1 MLSLPYELALAL
13 RYMMSR
19 RKDAF
24 VSLITIISIA
34 GISLGVAAL
43 IIVLS
48 VMNGF
53 EGDLKSK
60 ILGTNAHLVV
70 LRSGGGVAAYDWL
83 QNELHEKFGDRIAG
97 VTPFIYNQ
105 GMLTSR
111 SNVLGTVVRGV
122 DLATVTQVTE
132 VKNYVIEG
140 SLDDLAPTALTVNAD
155 GVSPTMGIAVGKELA
170 FNLGVRLGDSVNL
183 VSPTGEITPFGSAP
197 RIRTYVVRMIFS
209 TGMYEYDSALAY
221 LNLAEAQSFF
231 GMEGMV
237 TGLEIKL
244 RNPDRSEVTAG
255 LVAAHLGFPYYTR
268 DWKDLN
274 KNLFGALQLEKIA
287 MSIILILIVLVAA
300 FNIVS
305 TLFMVVL
312 EKGKDIAILM
322 SMGASQG
329 SVRRIFVYE
338 GLIIGVI
345 GAILGTVIGVTLT
358 VLLDKYQFIELP
370 KDIYYIDRLP
380 VRMVNYEI
388 VLIAAGAVVISTLA
402 TLYPAWRAGRIDPVE
417 GIRYGAE

>member
-24 VSLITIISIA
+24 VSLITLISIA

-83 QNELHEKFGDRIAG
+83 QNELHEEFDDQIAG

-122 DLATVTQVTE
+122 DLASVTQVTE

-140 SLDDLAPTALTVNAD
+140 ALEDLAPQVATD
-155 GVSPTMGIAVGKELA
+155 GSEIPPTMGIAVGALRLA
-170 FNLGVRLGDSVNL
+170 MW
-183 VSPTGEITPFGSAP
+183 SAREP
-197 RIRTYVVRMIFS
+197 GRRAAS
-209 TGMYEYDSALAY
+209 T
-221 LNLAEAQSFF
+221 
-231 GMEGMV
+231 
-237 TGLEIKL
+237 
-244 RNPDRSEVTAG
+244 
-255 LVAAHLGFPYYTR
+255 
-268 DWKDLN
+268 
-274 KNLFGALQLEKIA
+274 
-287 MSIILILIVLVAA
+287 
-300 FNIVS
+300 
-305 TLFMVVL
+305 
-312 EKGKDIAILM
+312 
-322 SMGASQG
+322 
-329 SVRRIFVYE
+329 
-338 GLIIGVI
+338 
-345 GAILGTVIGVTLT
+345 
-358 VLLDKYQFIELP
+358 
-370 KDIYYIDRLP
+370 
-380 VRMVNYEI
+380 
-388 VLIAAGAVVISTLA
+388 A
-402 TLYPAWRAGRIDPVE
+402 T
-417 GIRYGAE
+417 

>member
-24 VSLITIISIA
+24 VSLITLISIA

-83 QNELHEKFGDRIAG
+83 QNELHEKFDDQIAG

-122 DLATVTQVTE
+122 DLASVTQVTE

-140 SLDDLAPTALTVNAD
+140 ALEDLAPQVATD
-155 GVSPTMGIAVGKELA
+155 GSEIPPTMGIAVGKELA
-170 FNLGVRLGDSVNL
+170 FNLGVKLGDSVNL

-221 LNLAEAQSFF
+221 INLNEAQSFF
-231 GMEGMV
+231 GMEGVV

-244 RNPDRSEVTAG
+244 RNPDRSEVVAG
-255 LVAAHLGFPYYTR
+255 LVSAHLGFPYYTR

-312 EKGKDIAILM
+312 EKGRDIAILM
-322 SMGASQG
+322 SMGASQR
-329 SVRRIFVYE
+329 SVRRIFVCE

-345 GAILGTVIGVTLT
+345 GAVLGTIIGVTLT
-358 VLLDKYQFIELP
+358 VLLDKYQFIQLP

-388 VLIAAGAVVISTLA
+388 VLIAVGAVVISTLA